1 MSEPNY
7 IVGTNDYDYINGTDG
22 DDVIDGRDG
31 TDFLHGN
38 GGNDI
43 LIGGYSNDTLWGED
57 GNDLLIGGPGNDVLI
72 GGVGDDVYRFDN
84 GFGNDVIDTDW
95 EWEFPGS
102 DTVEFT
108 GLLVSSAFTL
118 TFRDGR
124 LVMSALG
131 NELEI
136 SGFRPNPNSSVQ
148 QFRFADG
155 VVMSA
160 SQVYDWAMLPTAADQ
175 ELQGWDGDD
184 VIHGGGGRDWLLGGG
199 GGDSLWGDE
208 GDDSLRGGDGN
219 DVLNGG
225 SGDDDI
231 SGDSGDDVLIG
242 GSGADYLWGGDGS
255 DTYRF
260 EIGFGADEID
270 EPASGNPSD
279 LDFIEYGNGIQA
291 SDVLLFRE
299 ADDLLLKLAG
309 NTTDSIRVRDFYA
322 ASEPGVEAIDGVK
335 FADGTYWSAAELRQ
349 RVLTPN
355 DTAQLMIGTELAD
368 MLDGGGGND
377 TLEGG
382 GGDDELIGGSG
393 HDVLSGGI
401 GNDLLKGGSGN
412 DELDGGNGDD
422 RLMGGTGNDRLSGG
436 AGTNTYVFAR
446 GDGVDTISAAGSEGL
461 DVLELGVGL
470 GRAELAFVR
479 QGDAVR
485 IDVIGS
491 ADSIVV
497 EDASNGGAL
506 SRLRLADGSALEAAQ
521 MRELA
526 LLEHRGSGVADTLAG
541 GFANDYLLGLDG
553 NDILNGGAG
562 DDLLE
567 GGRGNDT
574 LDGGTG
580 NDTYVFAP
588 EWGQDV
594 ILNLDVH
601 ADGLDTDRIVFV
613 GGIRAEDV
621 EVSSSGHDL
630 VLRHKATADRVTVS
644 GFFVDAVG
652 QNRQIDEVQFSDGS
666 IWTLADLYQ
675 AQQIGTS
682 AAQTMHGGALVDLLD
697 AGGGND
703 WLYGHD
709 GDDTLVGGA
718 GHDVLVGGRGS
729 DTYRFDLGWGTDIID
744 NSAAG
749 NTASDIDRIVFG
761 TSVAVQEI
769 RVSSRL
775 DDLVLQH
782 ANGDSV
788 TLQNFF
794 GAGNQV
800 QEVVFA
806 DGTRWMQSDLLQ
818 MQLPGDASDQY
829 LYGTALNDL
838 IQGLDGNDQLY
849 GNAGADTL
857 EGGAGDDVLDGGT
870 GDDILDGGEG
880 NDIFVFTRGSGHDRI
895 ISQDPD
901 GAFWDVLQMGTGIA
915 ASDVTLSRSG
925 RDLVLTLDGGNDSV
939 TLVDFLPAVE
949 GDWPSALDEIWF
961 ADGTVWDAPG
971 IVSALPVQASA
982 QSAEVGQLVAAMA
995 TSAADSSRFLQ
1006 PHADRSEAGAQLFA
1020 VHTLLR

>member
-7 IVGTNDYDYINGTDG
+7 IVGTNGYDNINGTDG

-31 TDFLHGN
+31 TDYLYGN

-43 LIGGYSNDTLWGED
+43 LIGGYSNDTLWGGD
-57 GNDLLIGGPGNDVLI
+57 GNDLLIGGPGNDTLR
-72 GGVGDDVYRFDN
+72 GGAGDDVYRFDN
-84 GFGNDVIDTDW
+84 GFGHDIIEMDW
-95 EWEFPGS
+95 EWELHGS
-102 DTVEFT
+102 DAVEFT
-108 GLLVSSAFTL
+108 GLLVSSAFTF
-118 TFRDGR
+118 TFSGGS
-124 LVMSALG
+124 LVLSALG

-136 SGFRPNPNSSVQ
+136 RGFLDGTQYPVQ

-160 SQVYDWAMLPTAADQ
+160 NEIHALAMLPTAADQ
-175 ELQGWDGDD
+175 ELQGTDGDD
-184 VIHGGGGRDWLLGGG
+184 VIHGGGGNDGLAGGAG
-199 GGDSLWGDE
+199 NDVLWGDE
-208 GDDSLRGGDGN
+208 GNDFLLGGDGN

-225 SGDDDI
+225 TGDDYL
-231 SGDSGDDVLIG
+231 SGDSGDDILIG
-242 GSGADYLWGGDGS
+242 GSGADNLFGGMGS

-260 EIGFGADEID
+260 DPGFGADTID
-270 EPASGNPSD
+270 EPAWGSASD
-279 LDFIEYGNGIQA
+279 LDFIEFGSGIQA
-291 SDVLLFRE
+291 SDLLLLRDG
-299 ADDLLLKLAG
+299 DDLLLTLAD
-309 NTTDSIRVRDFYA
+309 NSTDSIRVRNFYV
-322 ASEPGVEAIDGVK
+322 ASAPGVEVIDGVK
-335 FADGTYWSAAELRQ
+335 FADGTNWSAADLRQ

-368 MLDGGGGND
+368 VLDGGGGND
-377 TLEGG
+377 KLEGG
-382 GGDDELIGGSG
+382 GGDDDLSGGSG
-393 HDVLSGGI
+393 HDILRGGS

-412 DELDGGNGDD
+412 DDLDGGDGDD
-422 RLMGGTGNDRLSGG
+422 RLVGGSGNDRLAGG

-446 GDGVDTISAAGSEGL
+446 GDGADTISADGTEGL
-461 DVLELGVGL
+461 DVLELGTDL
-470 GRAELAFVR
+470 TRADIAFVR
-479 QGDAVR
+479 QDDALR

-491 ADSIVV
+491 ADSILI
-497 EDASNGGAL
+497 ENAFNGGAL
-506 SRLRLADGSALEAAQ
+506 SRLRFADGSVLEAVQ
-521 MRELA
+521 MRDLA
-526 LLEHRGSGVADTLAG
+526 MLEKRGSGLADTLAG
-541 GFANDYLLGLDG
+541 GLANDYLLGLDG

-562 DDLLE
+562 DDFLE

-574 LDGGTG
+574 LDGGIG

-588 EWGQDV
+588 GWGQDV
-594 ILNLDVH
+594 ILNLDMH
-601 ADGLDTDRIVFV
+601 ADGLDTDRIVFA

-621 EVSSSGHDL
+621 DVSSSGNDL
-630 VLRHKATADRVTVS
+630 VLQHKHTADRVTVS

-652 QNRQIDEVQFSDGS
+652 QDRQIDEVQFSDGS
-666 IWTLADLYQ
+666 IWTLADLYL

-682 AAQTMHGGALVDLLD
+682 AGQTMHGGALADLLD

-729 DTYRFDLGWGTDIID
+729 DTYSFDLGWGTDIVD

-749 NTASDIDRIVFG
+749 DTASDIDRVVFG
-761 TSVAVQEI
+761 ASVAIGDI
-769 RVSSRL
+769 RVSSHL
-775 DDLVLQH
+775 DDLVLRH
-782 ANGDSV
+782 TNGDSI

-794 GAGNQV
+794 GAGSQV
-800 QEVVFA
+800 QEVMFA
-806 DGTRWMQSDLLQ
+806 DGSRWMQSDLMQ

-870 GDDILDGGEG
+870 GNDILDGGEG

-915 ASDVTLSRSG
+915 TSDVTLSRIG
-925 RDLVLTLDGGNDSV
+925 RDVVLTLDSGNDSV
-939 TLVDFLPAVE
+939 TLVDFLPAIE
-949 GDWPSALDEIWF
+949 GDWPTALDEIWF

-971 IVSALPVQASA
+971 IVLALPLQVPARST
-982 QSAEVGQLVAAMA
+982 EVGQLVDAMA
-995 TSAADSSRFLQ
+995 ASAAESSRFLQ
-1006 PHADRSEAGAQLFA
+1006 PHARPSQADSQLFA
-1020 VHTLLR
+1020 VHTLLQ